1 MQRYAIYAG
10 SEPVVNLYGGPER
23 EPEPT
28 PHLWISEELANAL
41 LARSGATVADL
52 RDIADGLGEN
62 ALAKLPTGH
71 DINVNVP
78 IDDYPDN
85 PTRHVIGHLPGVDA
99 QLDSQVIMV
108 VAKYDGL
115 GMGPDASVYRGAND
129 NAAAIAIMLEML
141 RSWQEGGYMSDRT
154 FLFIAYAGEGYETS
168 QGPHAPFKPER
179 FLKAKYGF
187 SQLEIEAI
195 VLLRG
200 LGTGKAQVM
209 EMGTGGNLRLLNL
222 FEDAA
227 SKVGL
232 KTRRSRDAVDLSA
245 AVGTRAGMSDTPTV
259 EVAPNIT
266 INYRGWDKYQGLPED
281 SVGSIDPDWMEKI
294 GRALSTGLMVL
305 GQEERY

>member
-1 MQRYAIYAG
+1 MK
-10 SEPVVNLYGGPER
+10 
-23 EPEPT
+23 T
-28 PHLWISEELANAL
+28 PI
-41 LARSGATVADL
+41 
-52 RDIADGLGEN
+52 
-62 ALAKLPTGH
+62 AKLPTGH
-71 DINVNVP
+71 EIDIDVP

-85 PTRHVIGHLPGVDA
+85 PARHVIGHLPGVDA
-99 QLDSQVIMV
+99 ELDRQVIMV

-115 GMGPDASVYRGAND
+115 GIGPDGTVYPGAND

-141 RSWQEGGYMSDRT
+141 RAWQENNYRPDRT

-168 QGPHAPFKPER
+168 QGPHAPINPER

-187 SQLEIEAI
+187 NKLDIEAI

-200 LGTGKAQVM
+200 LGMGEVQVM

-232 KTRRSRDAVDLSA
+232 KTSRSRDAVDLSA
-245 AVGTRAGMSDTPTV
+245 AIGTRAGMTDAPTA

-266 INYRGWDKYQGLPED
+266 LGFRGWDVNQGLPGD
-281 SVGSIDPDWMEKI
+281 AVDSIDPEWMERI
-294 GRALSTGLMVL
+294 GRAVSTGLMIL